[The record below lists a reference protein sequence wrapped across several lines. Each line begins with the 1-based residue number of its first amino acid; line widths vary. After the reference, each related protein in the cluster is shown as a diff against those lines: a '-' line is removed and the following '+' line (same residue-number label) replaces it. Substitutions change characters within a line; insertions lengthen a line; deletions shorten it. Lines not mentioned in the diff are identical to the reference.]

1 MSMVLFAV
9 CINPLLKL
17 LEENLAG
24 IRLGRS
30 GRRTAVVVY
39 ADDVTIFVT
48 KPDDFW
54 VIRDAVRLY
63 EKAPGACL
71 NIRKS
76 KALATEG

>member
-48 KPDDFW
+48 KPDDF
-54 VIRDAVRLY
+54 
-63 EKAPGACL
+63 
-71 NIRKS
+71 
-76 KALATEG
+76 